1 MTYRDPNDPPYR
13 DPNPLPR
20 QAPGTNPPRYT
31 EPAARR
37 WNAGSV
43 IGALIVLALMVAAVA
58 YATSRSDTTTATS
71 GPSATQSA
79 PSTTGQGGIPG
90 GSNAPPTTGR

>member
-1 MTYRDPNDPPYR
+1 MTYQDPNDPSYR

-20 QAPGTNPPRYT
+20 PAPGTNPPRHT
-31 EPAARR
+31 NPRR
-37 WNAGSV
+37 DGWNAGSI

-58 YATSRSDTTTATS
+58 YATNRSDTTTATS

-90 GSNAPPTTGR
+90 GSNAAPPTGR